1 MKLWK
6 PILLTASLLTTIIS
20 TTVLTSCERN
30 SCDGITCYNGGSCG
44 NGLCRCLTGYEG
56 TQCEYESRSRYL
68 GVYGGF
74 LECNNGAQTIDTVR
88 IYPAN
93 RGKLS
98 VDVYLQSIKPKVLQG
113 YVSSNSSTYSVI
125 ILNNDSSKANTI
137 QYLRTFDITL
147 QGDKTLTLHK
157 YEYEITDKVDT
168 FVSQCTFVGDKTKLP
183 LP

>member
-1 MKLWK
+1 MKLLK
-6 PILLTASLLTTIIS
+6 PILLTASLLTAIIS

-44 NGLCRCLTGYEG
+44 NGLCNCLTGYEG
-56 TQCEYESRSRYL
+56 VQCEYEKRSRYI

-98 VDVYLQSIKPKVLQG
+98 VDVYLKSIEPKVLHG
-113 YVSSNSSTYSVI
+113 YVNSNASTYSITV
-125 ILNNDSSKANTI
+125 LNNDSSKANTI
-137 QYLRTFDITL
+137 EYLRTFSITL
-147 QGDKTLTLHK
+147 QSDKTLTLHK

-168 FVSQCTFVGDKTKLP
+168 FISQCTFVGEKTKLP